1 MSDNVSQQELYK
13 DKCLYTTLN
22 ILLSKIQRLERR
34 VHILEAEKRNI
45 QNMYNKKLI
54 PNKTNMSSV
63 MNHINRLD
71 VKLNEQNKIISTY
84 IKNKEPNTDA
94 LASDLDDYLKDI
106 DEIME
111 FKINNVVDF
120 NKLKN

>member
-71 VKLNEQNKIISTY
+71 VKLNEQNKIINTY

>member
-71 VKLNEQNKIISTY
+71 VKLNEQNKIINTY

-111 FKINNVVDF
+111 FKLNNVVDF
-120 NKLKN
+120 DKLKD